1 VTATGS
7 RAIRITHSRI
17 IAYRVRLGHTVASA
31 DSLTR
36 GTSHMKWETPAAI
49 ELRLG
54 MEINSYVS
62 VR

>member
-1 VTATGS
+1 MED
-7 RAIRITHSRI
+7 AI
-17 IAYRVRLGHTVASA
+17 
-31 DSLTR
+31 
-36 GTSHMKWETPAAI
+36 MKWEVPTAI

>member
-1 VTATGS
+1 M
-7 RAIRITHSRI
+7 ICM
-17 IAYRVRLGHTVASA
+17 ASFIHLEA
-31 DSLTR
+31 LL
-36 GTSHMKWETPAAI
+36 MIWETPSAI

>member
-1 VTATGS
+1 LPDGAGEDIL
-7 RAIRITHSRI
+7 RHWILNLAED
-17 IAYRVRLGHTVASA
+17 AN
-31 DSLTR
+31 
-36 GTSHMKWETPAAI
+36 MKWEVPTAV

>member
-1 VTATGS
+1 
-7 RAIRITHSRI
+7 
-17 IAYRVRLGHTVASA
+17 
-31 DSLTR
+31 
-36 GTSHMKWETPAAI
+36 MKWETPAAI

>member
-1 VTATGS
+1 MEHEAC
-7 RAIRITHSRI
+7 APHSRRR
-17 IAYRVRLGHTVASA
+17 IAYVMRVSHTIQRVDSPILGLSN
-31 DSLTR
+31 
-36 GTSHMKWETPAAI
+36 MKWETPVAI